1 MKLNTALVE
10 QTLSRFDAQ
19 AIPDDHP
26 AVPQLNNAFG
36 EHTFF
41 LNGSGLHVVEPVA
54 PAESEPDAGKVIK
67 LATWTD
73 ANRSSL
79 APHDPQ
85 PTDVIIPFKAAGKD
99 TAA

>member
-1 MKLNTALVE
+1 MKLSNPLVE
-10 QTLSRFDAQ
+10 RTLSRFDAQ

-26 AVPQLNNAFG
+26 VVPQLNDAFG

-41 LNGSGLHVVEPVA
+41 LNGSGLHVVEPEEKA
-54 PAESEPDAGKVIK
+54 DAEPEAGKVVK

-85 PTDVIIPFKAAGKD
+85 PTDVVVPLTLGDSEPAA
-99 TAA
+99 